1 MNDLRITNN
10 ALGFAAV
17 AGLASVCLHGA
28 AYGEGSEFPD
38 GSVSITSLP
47 FTDTGDTSDN
57 SDEFDAVCPYSGSTS
72 ADVFYEMSGDLGEI
86 TITLCDSLYDCK
98 TYILDSAFNV
108 FACND
113 DACGDDG
120 FKSQLDANLVAGAT
134 YYLAVD
140 GYTGANGAY
149 TLTVDGFVPP
159 EPCDPFECPPGS
171 NQSLDETCDDTGAND
186 SNGGCNTGVPYVPIA
201 EGEVVC
207 GTVWAANDTRD
218 TDWYGYAH
226 AGGTLDWTVE
236 CDGPCVAFIISPE
249 AQCASPAV
257 LFAGDSA
264 GATCGTAVASG
275 DLAAETYGM
284 FVGIGGAGG
293 AGIFEGYACDSG
305 FNGYTAF
312 AGAGTPPPPPC
323 LTDLDGNGATDFQD
337 LVQILSNYGPCPE

>member
-17 AGLASVCLHGA
+17 AGLASVCLHRA
-28 AYGEGSEFPD
+28 AYSKVPNSRRFGH
-38 GSVSITSLP
+38 ITSLP

-86 TITLCDSLYDCK
+86 TITLCDSLYDGK

-159 EPCDPFECPPGS
+159 EPCDPFECPPE
-171 NQSLDETCDDTGAND
+171 QHPKRRT
-186 SNGGCNTGVPYVPIA
+186 
-201 EGEVVC
+201 
-207 GTVWAANDTRD
+207 
-218 TDWYGYAH
+218 
-226 AGGTLDWTVE
+226 
-236 CDGPCVAFIISPE
+236 
-249 AQCASPAV
+249 
-257 LFAGDSA
+257 
-264 GATCGTAVASG
+264 
-275 DLAAETYGM
+275 M
-284 FVGIGGAGG
+284 
-293 AGIFEGYACDSG
+293 
-305 FNGYTAF
+305 
-312 AGAGTPPPPPC
+312 
-323 LTDLDGNGATDFQD
+323 
-337 LVQILSNYGPCPE
+337 

>member
-17 AGLASVCLHGA
+17 AGLASVCLQGA

-47 FTDTGDTSDN
+47 YTDTGDTSDN
-57 SDEFDAVCPYSGSTS
+57 SDESLIPCPYSGSTS
-72 ADVFYEMSGDLGEI
+72 NDVFYQMSGDLGEI
-86 TITLCDSLYDCK
+86 TVTLCDSPYDTK

-113 DACGDDG
+113 DACGVDG

-171 NQSLDETCDDTGAND
+171 TQNDEPCDDTGSND
-186 SNGGCNTGVPYVPIA
+186 SNGGCNGGVPYVPIA

-207 GTVWAANDTRD
+207 GTVWALNGTRD
-218 TDWYGYAH
+218 TDWYGYTH

-236 CDGPCVAFIISPE
+236 SNAPCVALIVTPE
-249 AQCASPAV
+249 AQCAAAVRSLVTLPAN
-257 LFAGDSA
+257 LW
-264 GATCGTAVASG
+264 
-275 DLAAETYGM
+275 L
-284 FVGIGGAGG
+284 
-293 AGIFEGYACDSG
+293 
-305 FNGYTAF
+305 
-312 AGAGTPPPPPC
+312 
-323 LTDLDGNGATDFQD
+323 
-337 LVQILSNYGPCPE
+337 GPRHW

>member
-17 AGLASVCLHGA
+17 AGLASVCLQGA

-72 ADVFYEMSGDLGEI
+72 GDVFYEMSGDLGEI
-86 TITLCDSLYDCK
+86 TITLCDLYDSK

-108 FACND
+108 FARND

-120 FKSQLDANLVAGAT
+120 FGHNDANLVAGAT

-159 EPCDPFECPPGS
+159 EPRSFQCPPGS
-171 NQSLDETCDDTGAND
+171 TQNDEPCDDTGAND
-186 SNGGCNTGVPYVPIA
+186 SNGGCNGGVPYVPIA
-201 EGEVVC
+201 EGEVVWYI
-207 GTVWAANDTRD
+207 WAE
-218 TDWYGYAH
+218 WH
-226 AGGTLDWTVE
+226 
-236 CDGPCVAFIISPE
+236 P
-249 AQCASPAV
+249 
-257 LFAGDSA
+257 
-264 GATCGTAVASG
+264 
-275 DLAAETYGM
+275 
-284 FVGIGGAGG
+284 
-293 AGIFEGYACDSG
+293 
-305 FNGYTAF
+305 
-312 AGAGTPPPPPC
+312 
-323 LTDLDGNGATDFQD
+323 
-337 LVQILSNYGPCPE
+337 